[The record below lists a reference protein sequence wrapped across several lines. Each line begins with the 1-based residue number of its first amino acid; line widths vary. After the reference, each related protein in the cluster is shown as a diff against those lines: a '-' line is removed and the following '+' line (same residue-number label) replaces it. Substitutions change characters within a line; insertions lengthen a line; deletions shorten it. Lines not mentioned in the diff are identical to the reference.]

1 MNLREI
7 LIHRA
12 LSMQPK
18 SAAGTNIQGARAEVI
33 LAQPIAVYEL
43 GTYPGGTWVA
53 MNGLNND
60 GVAVGAGD
68 VKVGGESR
76 PIGVPIFGPK
86 GYVWFDLGQFSSKQT
101 DIGGSCNRISAAG
114 MIVGC
119 AATEPGYQHAF
130 SWTPGPGA
138 KKTDLGTWKQ
148 DGFDTYDTC
157 SGANGVNKQG
167 TLIVGWSHA
176 HQSGTGPQGPLVG
189 IQTPVVWAP
198 MVVWKAGRPTPPG
211 KSTDSIWEG
220 WSAPAKSS
228 PA

>member
-1 MNLREI
+1 MSKRPLCYLSFLILCGCLMSGTWAQQGEEGRPMNLREI

-114 MIVGC
+114 MIVGY

-130 SWTPGPGA
+130 SWTPGPGL
-138 KKTDLGTWKQ
+138 KKRT
-148 DGFDTYDTC
+148 
-157 SGANGVNKQG
+157 
-167 TLIVGWSHA
+167 
-176 HQSGTGPQGPLVG
+176 
-189 IQTPVVWAP
+189 WAP
-198 MVVWKAGRPTPPG
+198 GNKMASTPMTPAAEHTA
-211 KSTDSIWEG
+211 STSKG
-220 WSAPAKSS
+220 PSS
-228 PA
+228 